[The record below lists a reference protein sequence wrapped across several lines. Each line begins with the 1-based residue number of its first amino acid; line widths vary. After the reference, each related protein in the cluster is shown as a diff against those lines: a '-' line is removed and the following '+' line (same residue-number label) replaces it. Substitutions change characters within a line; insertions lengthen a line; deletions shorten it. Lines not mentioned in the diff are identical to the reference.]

1 MKNFI
6 VFEGLDGAGKST
18 LLKDFVKTNSHYR
31 SYYSVPD
38 SFKEFRKII
47 DETNDPLAALH
58 FFGLCN
64 LIRGKEIKENLE
76 KGNQVVMDRY
86 IFTTLAYQYQMIGD
100 EVMKWF
106 DLIKSSKNII
116 LPDLVVFVTA
126 SSEVIKERIMKRD
139 ISNGVL
145 NKTEWYGDEISKN
158 QGISLRKAYIA
169 FLERTGVK
177 WFEFDT
183 SKYSITEQIFVLNEK
198 IQAA

>member
-38 SFKEFRKII
+38 SFTEFRKII

>member
-18 LLKDFVKTNSHYR
+18 LLKDFVKTNSQYH

-38 SFKEFRKII
+38 SFIKFREII
-47 DETNDPLAALH
+47 DKTEDPLAALH

-64 LIRGKEIKENLE
+64 IMRGKEIKESLQ

-106 DLIKSSKNII
+106 DLIKSSENII

-126 SSEVIKERIMKRD
+126 SPEVIRERIMKRD
-139 ISNGVL
+139 ISNGVS

-158 QGISLRKAYIA
+158 QGISLRKAYVT

-183 SKYSITEQIFVLNEK
+183 SKYSITEQISVLNEK

>member
-1 MKNFI
+1 
-6 VFEGLDGAGKST
+6 
-18 LLKDFVKTNSHYR
+18 
-31 SYYSVPD
+31 
-38 SFKEFRKII
+38 
-47 DETNDPLAALH
+47 
-58 FFGLCN
+58 
-64 LIRGKEIKENLE
+64 
-76 KGNQVVMDRY
+76 
-86 IFTTLAYQYQMIGD
+86 
-100 EVMKWF
+100 MKWF